1 LANLDKRRFNLID
14 NKGRVIMPSNQAS
27 RSLYPG
33 KKKYSLIILL
43 LLCLLAMRFISAR
56 AETQKVTSSPPFW
69 IKECLTCGQ
78 KVVYGDLVGLAIDSH
93 GYLHFV
99 YNSITDNTYTMTA
112 SYQDSNGWHTQ
123 IIDDA
128 CHSSSGRLLI
138 QVDTNGY
145 DHILYDCEADKI
157 RYAYRDPSGWHDTN
171 IFQTWDFDQPIGA
184 QEVNASSLVLD
195 STGRPRG
202 TVIATINRGEVLT
215 YYIYLTGSGWQMS
228 QVGAGDDGAVALDAT
243 DHAHAVYSTRVW
255 DINRVLTDTYL
266 SYAYLDGLVW
276 NTEIVQAHH
285 SGLDVAI
292 AVDQS
297 GKPRLFTDDGTYYVR
312 NGTGWD
318 HQTIHSGSNPL
329 LLLDHQD
336 HAFITSADWWGDIY
350 YTYQQGSSWV
360 SGAFGGMTMGGKQ
373 SMALDSDGNLH
384 MAYRDNKTNDV
395 IHVYPYT
402 GVIYY
407 SYLPFISR

>member
-1 LANLDKRRFNLID
+1 
-14 NKGRVIMPSNQAS
+14 MPSNQAR

-33 KKKYSLIILL
+33 IKKYSFLFLL
-43 LLCLLAMRFISAR
+43 LLGLLAMRFISVR

-78 KVVYGDLVGLAIDSH
+78 NVGYGDLVGLAVDKQN
-93 GYLHFV
+93 YLHYV
-99 YNSITDNTYTMTA
+99 YNNLGSNFWNMTA

-123 IIDDA
+123 IIDNA
-128 CHSSSGRLLI
+128 CQNSFGRLLI

-145 DHILYDCEADKI
+145 EHILYDCESDTI
-157 RYAYRDPSGWHDTN
+157 RYAYRDPSGWHDTI

-195 STGRPRG
+195 SAGRPRG

-215 YYIYLTGSGWQMS
+215 YYIYLTDSGWQMS

-285 SGLDVAI
+285 SGLEVAI

-312 NGTGWD
+312 NGTGWEY
-318 HQTIHSGSNPL
+318 QTIHSGSNPL

-402 GVIYY
+402 GVIHY
-407 SYLPFISR
+407 SYFPFVSR

>member
-1 LANLDKRRFNLID
+1 
-14 NKGRVIMPSNQAS
+14 MPSNQA
-27 RSLYPG
+27 RRNLYPYI
-33 KKKYSLIILL
+33 KKYFFIFLL

-56 AETQKVTSSPPFW
+56 AETQRVTSSPPFW

-78 KVVYGDLVGLAIDSH
+78 KVEYGDLVGLAVDSQNYVH
-93 GYLHFV
+93 YV
-99 YNSITDNTYTMTA
+99 YNSITANTHTMTA

-123 IIDDA
+123 IIDNT
-128 CHSSSGRLLI
+128 CHSSYGRLLI

-145 DHILYDCEADKI
+145 EHILYDCGALTI
-157 RYAYRDPSGWHDTN
+157 RYAYRDPSGWHDTI

-184 QEVNASSLVLD
+184 LEVNASSLVLD

-215 YYIYLTGSGWQMS
+215 YYIYLTDSGWQMS
-228 QVGAGDDGAVALDAT
+228 QVGAGDDGAVALDAA

-285 SGLDVAI
+285 SGLEVAI
-292 AVDQS
+292 AMDQA
-297 GKPRLFTDDGTYYVR
+297 GNPRLFADDGTYYVR

-318 HQTIHSGSNPL
+318 HQTIHNGSNPL

-336 HAFITSADWWGDIY
+336 HAFITNTDGWGDFY

-360 SGAFGGMTMGGKQ
+360 SGAFGGMTMGGKP
-373 SMALDSDGNLH
+373 SMALDADGNLH
-384 MAYRDNKTNDV
+384 LAYREKNTNNV

-407 SYLPFISR
+407 SYLPFVSS